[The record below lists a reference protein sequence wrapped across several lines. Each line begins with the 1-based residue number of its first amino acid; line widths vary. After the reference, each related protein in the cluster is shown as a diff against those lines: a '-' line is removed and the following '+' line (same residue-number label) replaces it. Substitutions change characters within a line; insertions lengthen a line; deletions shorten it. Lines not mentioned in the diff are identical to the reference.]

1 MNRHHE
7 PAGCQLPGCGRCAD
21 FNEGYTAGKGKAHFE
36 VRDLDH
42 DPDAG
47 CGCDPCKTI
56 RIVRARP

>member
-1 MNRHHE
+1 MPHDVAR
-7 PAGCQLPGCGRCAD
+7 CQRPICPECDA
-21 FNEGYTAGKGKAHFE
+21 FAEGWSAGKAKAHFE